1 MVRQAAIATAT
12 AILWLYPALAAAQ
25 SDSEAKVA
33 ANALFDEGKRLLAGD
48 DAEQACPKFE
58 ASLKLL
64 DQLGVRLNL
73 ADCYEQLGKTAAAW
87 TEFRESESRAAK
99 RGDPRAAFA
108 RQRAEALTP
117 KLVKLKVSVLPA
129 NQVSGLT
136 VRRDGADI
144 PAAAF
149 GTPLPIN
156 PGSYTLEVSAPG
168 FRSWS
173 TRIDAKQPG
182 ELVTVEIPRL
192 ERAPPE
198 AKVAKVAKTDG
209 KTEFVDD
216 SAQRKRRRLG
226 LIVGAGGG
234 VALGVGVGLGLKA
247 MSTWDSVGARCDVN
261 DVCDAEGTEINRKAR
276 LYGNIG
282 TVVGGVGVAAM
293 ITGAVLYLT
302 SPAARPV
309 LEHAYLDA
317 DGASASFG
325 FSGRF

>member
-1 MVRQAAIATAT
+1 MVRQAFIAIAI

-25 SDSEAKVA
+25 SESEAKVA
-33 ANALFDEGKRLLAGD
+33 ANALFDEGKRLLAGRD
-48 DAEQACPKFE
+48 VEHACPKFE

-73 ADCYEQLGKTAAAW
+73 ADCYEQLGKTASAW
-87 TEFRESESRAAK
+87 TEFRESESRATK

-108 RQRAEALTP
+108 RQRADALTP
-117 KLVKLKVSVLPA
+117 KLVKLKVSVAPA

-168 FRSWS
+168 FRPWS
-173 TRIDAKQPG
+173 TPIDAKQPG
-182 ELVTVEIPRL
+182 EIVTVEIPRL
-192 ERAPPE
+192 EKAPVE
-198 AKVAKVAKTDG
+198 AKVAK
-209 KTEFVDD
+209 TELVDN

-226 LIVGAGGG
+226 LIVGAGGV

-247 MSTWDSVGARCDVN
+247 MSTWDSAGAHCDGN

-293 ITGAVLYLT
+293 VTGVVLYLT

-317 DGASASFG
+317 DGDSAGFG

>member
-1 MVRQAAIATAT
+1 MVRQIFIV
-12 AILWLYPALAAAQ
+12 ILWLSPALAVAQ
-25 SDSEAKVA
+25 SESEAKVA
-33 ANALFDEGKRLLAGD
+33 ANALFDEGKRLLAGGD
-48 DAEQACPKFE
+48 VEQACPKFE

-73 ADCYEQLGKTAAAW
+73 ADCYEQQGKTATAW

-99 RGDPRAAFA
+99 RGDARAAYA
-108 RQRAEALTP
+108 RQRANSLAP

-144 PAAAF
+144 PAEAF

-156 PGSYTLEVSAPG
+156 PGSYTLEASAPG
-168 FRSWS
+168 FRTWS

-182 ELVTVEIPRL
+182 EIVTVEIPRL
-192 ERAPPE
+192 EAAPVE
-198 AKVAKVAKTDG
+198 VKVEKTDKADKEG
-209 KTEFVDD
+209 LIDN

-226 LIVGAGGG
+226 LIVGAGGV
-234 VALGVGVGLGLKA
+234 VALGVGVGLGFKA
-247 MSTWDSVGARCDVN
+247 MSTWDSAGAHCDDN

-293 ITGAVLYLT
+293 VTGAVLYIT
-302 SPAARPV
+302 APAARPV

-317 DGASASFG
+317 GGGSAGFG

>member
-1 MVRQAAIATAT
+1 MVRQAAIAIAIAT

-33 ANALFDEGKRLLAGD
+33 ANALFDEGKRLIAGG

-87 TEFRESESRAAK
+87 TEFREAESRAAK
-99 RGDPRAAFA
+99 RRDPRAAFA

-144 PAAAF
+144 PAAAY

-192 ERAPPE
+192 ERAPA
-198 AKVAKVAKTDG
+198 AKVDRTDD
-209 KTEFVDD
+209 KNELVDD
-216 SAQRKRRRLG
+216 GAQRKRRRLG

-247 MSTWDSVGARCDVN
+247 MSTWDSAGARCDGN

-293 ITGAVLYLT
+293 ITGAVLYIT

-317 DGASASFG
+317 DGASARFG